1 MENIEKNEIIEIEYN
16 RPKFWHRIIANFVDI
31 FIFVLFFI
39 TFFFTA
45 RFIVQSTPSYKAMEN
60 RMYEMQLES
69 GLYAKSNVD
78 GRITDIIYD
87 VERLEMPYGSEF
99 DGEPSDHSVDP
110 PKYVGKNGIVI
121 HAINT
126 FIDYMANPEHA
137 SETVYNNLVKYY
149 DDLRLNETL
158 NDIHFYVKEG
168 DKIIP
173 NPTFATDATKY
184 KYFYSQI
191 YKPAIEKYCIP
202 CFQANVP
209 EYASMIRTDFNLLVF
224 VEVTSGYTIAA
235 VLTYYVPGLI
245 FRRGRKTFGKA
256 LYRIGLVD
264 DRLLSPT
271 VKRFTVRFIMFF
283 FMELVLSLFSFGLP
297 FIISFTMMAFSKNRQ
312 GFPDYILKLQEIDTS
327 KNNIYMNYTDAQ
339 LKNGVHGKAIDFEMI
354 KPL

>member
-69 GLYAKSNVD
+69 GLYVKSSVD

-87 VERLEMPYGSEF
+87 VERFDMPYGTEF

-110 PKYVGKNGIVI
+110 PRYVGINGIVV
-121 HAINT
+121 HGINT
-126 FIDYMANPEHA
+126 FIEYMSNPEHA
-137 SETVYNNLVKYY
+137 SENVYNNLVKYY
-149 DDLRLNETL
+149 DELRLNAKI
-158 NDIHFYVKEG
+158 NDLHLYVQDG
-168 DKIIP
+168 DLIIP
-173 NPTFATDATKY
+173 NPDATDVASNN
-184 KYFYSQI
+184 KYFYSLI

-209 EYASMIRTDFNLLVF
+209 EYASMLRTDFNLLVF

-327 KNNIYMNYTDAQ
+327 KNNIYINYTDAQ